1 MRDRMQALWDDVVP
15 LGGACPQADPAA
27 VKRRVNAALNAVPS
41 ERRTYMRQKI
51 RLAAAAAAV
60 VGLLAGTALA
70 AAGQWNVLDFYFEGD
85 NTPAD
90 DYVNHE
96 TYSVS
101 DDNYTLSVTSS
112 VADTRSAY
120 LLVTVEA
127 KTDEARATL
136 MADDFEN
143 MDTFS
148 VRILEDETAE
158 PEPTPT
164 GDKPAPEILALSYG
178 MGEEKNLRTDS
189 SRTWSMELQPMSE
202 AVYAVDLRLN
212 AMADDVYVEIPV
224 EPVAPITVEIN
235 AEGTS
240 FGTFYYIEGGA
251 PVSLESVTLSPLSLR
266 MEYSFPAEYVDA
278 FPLLFFRQTDGTLL
292 TWGQMVGESMT
303 GSRRRV
309 TDSGQQ
315 TIHRNYDDTLRTIL
329 DFSQVDAVVFNGVA
343 YPLDGGRPEKVEVDP
358 ALYPFQIP
366 LMESLGDG
374 GGHGVPV
381 RALCEGLGVE
391 CVWDNEAQTA
401 TMTYRGVTIVLT
413 PGSTTALVN
422 GQPVEMEEAPTV
434 QDGKLAAEHQIFT
447 DAWQLAMS
455 VAYDSWPPADGTQ
468 IVAWLIIP

>member
-1 MRDRMQALWDDVVP
+1 MRDRMQELWDDVAP
-15 LGGACPQADPAA
+15 MGGACPQADPAA

-120 LLVTVEA
+120 LLITIEA
-127 KTDEARATL
+127 KTDEARVAL
-136 MADDFEN
+136 MAEGFNN

-158 PEPTPT
+158 PEPTPEVD
-164 GDKPAPEILALSYG
+164 GPVAEVPALAGSIS
-178 MGEEKNLRTDS
+178 MGEEENLRTGT
-189 SRTWSMELQPMSE
+189 SRTFTINVQPIS
-202 AVYAVDLRLN
+202 AAANGVQLRLGVMVEDN
-212 AMADDVYVEIPV
+212 YVELPLDPV
-224 EPVAPITVEIN
+224 EPIELEIN
-235 AEGTS
+235 AVGEGRGNVS
-240 FGTFYYIEGGA
+240 HIEGG
-251 PVSLESVTLSPLSLR
+251 PVTLKRVSLSPLSLHLD
-266 MEYSFPAEYVDA
+266 YSYHQEAGDP
-278 FPLLFFRQTDGTLL
+278 FPLLFFRMADGSLH
-292 TWGQMVGESMT
+292 TWAQMVDND
-303 GSRRRV
+303 GSGSSYPKDGVVSSSRDCQFRSV
-309 TDSGQQ
+309 VE
-315 TIHRNYDDTLRTIL
+315 L
-329 DFSQVDAVVFNGVA
+329 SQLDAVIFDGMA
-343 YPLDGGRPEKVEVDP
+343 YPLDGGAPEAVEIDP

-366 LMESLGDG
+366 LMEPLSDG
-374 GGHGVPV
+374 RGYSVPV
-381 RALCEGLGVE
+381 RALCEGLGVA
-391 CVWDNEAQTA
+391 CIWDNEAQTA

-422 GQPVEMEEAPTV
+422 GQPVEMYDAPAV
-434 QDGKLAAEHQIFT
+434 QDGKLAAECQVFT
-447 DAWQLAMS
+447 DAWQLDMS
-455 VAYDSWPPADGTQ
+455 AAYEDGNAEDAQ
-468 IVAWLIIP
+468 RVAWLVIP

>member
-15 LGGACPQADPAA
+15 LGVACPQADPAA

-51 RLAAAAAAV
+51 RFAAAAAAV

-120 LLVTVEA
+120 LLITIEA
-127 KTDEARATL
+127 KTDEARAAL

-143 MDTFS
+143 ISTFDLYTLSGDTANPETFS
-148 VRILEDETAE
+148 CGFGYGEDE
-158 PEPTPT
+158 
-164 GDKPAPEILALSYG
+164 L
-178 MGEEKNLRTDS
+178 LRTAT
-189 SRTWSMELQPMSE
+189 SRTYSMNVHELNA
-202 AVYAVDLRLN
+202 AVYAVQLRLGL
-212 AMADDVYVEIPV
+212 MEEGLYVEIPL
-224 EPVAPITVEIN
+224 EPVEPITVEIN
-235 AEGTS
+235 ADGIS
-240 FGTFYYIEGGA
+240 FGTTHNVKGGA
-251 PVSLESVTLSPLSLR
+251 SLTLDSISLSPLSLH
-266 MEYSFPAEYVDA
+266 MEYSYPAGGGEA
-278 FPLLFFRQTDGTLL
+278 EPLLLFRKTDGTLL
-292 TWGQMVGESMT
+292 SWGQVVGTSGGMFAT
-303 GSRRRV
+303 GEE
-309 TDSGQQ
+309 DSG
-315 TIHRNYDDTLRTIL
+315 TAFISADYRLRSVL
-329 DFSQVDAVVFNGVA
+329 DLSRLDAVVFNGMT
-343 YPLDGGRPEKVEVDP
+343 YPLDGGAPEAVEIDP

-366 LMESLGDG
+366 LMAPLSESSGYS
-374 GGHGVPV
+374 VPV

-391 CVWDNEAQTA
+391 CIWDNEAQTA
-401 TMTYRGVTIVLT
+401 AMTYRGVTIVLT

-422 GQPVEMEEAPTV
+422 GQPVEMEEAPAV

-447 DAWQLAMS
+447 DTWQLAMS

-468 IVAWLIIP
+468 IVAWLVIP

>member
-1 MRDRMQALWDDVVP
+1 MRDRMQELWDVVVP

-51 RLAAAAAAV
+51 RFAAAAAAV

-127 KTDEARATL
+127 KTDEAKAAL

-143 MDTFS
+143 ISTFDLYTLSGDTANPEAALCGFGYG
-148 VRILEDETAE
+148 EDELLR
-158 PEPTPT
+158 T
-164 GDKPAPEILALSYG
+164 GSSRSYG
-178 MGEEKNLRTDS
+178 MSTHEMG
-189 SRTWSMELQPMSE
+189 P
-202 AVYAVDLRLN
+202 AYALRLR
-212 AMADDVYVEIPV
+212 AGVMEDGLYVDIPLTSV
-224 EPVAPITVEIN
+224 KPLSLEIN

-240 FGTFYYIEGGA
+240 FGTTHNVKGGA
-251 PVSLESVTLSPLSLR
+251 SLTLASISLSPLSLH
-266 MEYSFPAEYVDA
+266 MEYSYPAGGGEA
-278 FPLLFFRQTDGTLL
+278 EPLLLFRKTDGTLL
-292 TWGQMVGESMT
+292 SWGQVVGASGGMFAT
-303 GSRRRV
+303 GEE
-309 TDSGQQ
+309 DSG
-315 TIHRNYDDTLRTIL
+315 TAFISADYRLRSVL
-329 DFSQVDAVVFNGVA
+329 DLSRLDAVVFNGMT
-343 YPLDGGRPEKVEVDP
+343 YPLDGGAPEAVEIDP

-366 LMESLGDG
+366 LMAPLSESSGYS
-374 GGHGVPV
+374 VPV

-391 CVWDNEAQTA
+391 CIWDNEAQTA
-401 TMTYRGVTIVLT
+401 AMTYRGVTIVLT
-413 PGSTTALVN
+413 PGSTTALVD
-422 GQPVEMEEAPTV
+422 GQPVEMEEAPAV

-447 DAWQLAMS
+447 DTWQLAMS

-468 IVAWLIIP
+468 IVAWLVIP

>member
-15 LGGACPQADPAA
+15 MGGACPQADPAA

-51 RLAAAAAAV
+51 RFAAAAAAV

-127 KTDEARATL
+127 KTDEARAAL
-136 MADDFEN
+136 MADEFQN

-148 VRILEDETAE
+148 VRVLEDETAE
-158 PEPTPT
+158 PEPTPEVD
-164 GDKPAPEILALSYG
+164 GPVAEVPALAGSIS
-178 MGEEKNLRTDS
+178 MGEEENLRTGT
-189 SRTWSMELQPMSE
+189 SRTFTINVQPIS
-202 AVYAVDLRLN
+202 AAANGVQLRLGV
-212 AMADDVYVEIPV
+212 MADDNYVELPLDPV
-224 EPVAPITVEIN
+224 EPIELEIN
-235 AEGTS
+235 AEGEGRGNFS
-240 FGTFYYIEGGA
+240 HIEGG
-251 PVSLESVTLSPLSLR
+251 PVTLERVSLSPLSLHLD
-266 MEYSFPAEYVDA
+266 YSYRQEAGDP
-278 FPLLFFRQTDGTLL
+278 FPLLFFRMADGSLR
-292 TWGQMVGESMT
+292 TWAQMVDND
-303 GSRRRV
+303 GSGSSYPKDGVVSSSRDCQFRSV
-309 TDSGQQ
+309 VELSE
-315 TIHRNYDDTLRTIL
+315 L
-329 DFSQVDAVVFNGVA
+329 DAVVSNGMA
-343 YPLDGGRPEKVEVDP
+343 YPLDGGAPEAFEVDP
-358 ALYPFQIP
+358 ALYPFRIP
-366 LMESLGDG
+366 LMEPLSESSGYS
-374 GGHGVPV
+374 VPV

-391 CVWDNEAQTA
+391 CIWDNEAQTA
-401 TMTYRGVTIVLT
+401 AMTYRGVTIVLT

-422 GQPVEMEEAPTV
+422 GQPVEMEEAPAV

-447 DAWQLAMS
+447 DTWQLAMS

-468 IVAWLIIP
+468 IVAWLVIP